1 MQTLARVVHKFLGGH
16 GRFVSARVGLESYK
30 QQWAV
35 LPKQLRMG
43 YSSRKFYESPQYGA
57 KDRRSFTKQGN
68 RDKSYNDIL
77 QTGTRLAGES
87 ANTETRPKKPVYDI
101 LNCGSRSRFV
111 VCGDNAPFIVHNC
124 CQALARIVIGD
135 QLIMIAKKYP
145 VVMTVHD
152 AVACLVRKKDIWDG
166 LQFVDS
172 CMKFTPSWAEG
183 LPLSCELGYGLSY
196 ADAGNKKSITL
207 HKHDF

>member
-1 MQTLARVVHKFLGGH
+1 MLLNCTAPLGKEG
-16 GRFVSARVGLESYK
+16 
-30 QQWAV
+30 V
-35 LPKQLRMG
+35 LSVEGSEGIRLPNDMYLKYPNLR
-43 YSSRKFYESPQYGA
+43 RII
-57 KDRRSFTKQGN
+57 KDDGKTEIVYDTKQG
-68 RDKSYNDIL
+68 KSIVP
-77 QTGTRLAGES
+77 TRIYGGKLIE
-87 ANTETRPKKPVYDI
+87 NI
-101 LNCGSRSRFV
+101 
-111 VCGDNAPFIVHNC
+111 

-152 AVACLVRKKDIWDG
+152 AVAALVRKKDIWDG

-207 HKHDF
+207 HKHDFSK